1 MASSES
7 SSDNEME
14 TLQKYSQD
22 PEPEETIG
30 IMLGKVFD
38 EPSELSA
45 KRVKLDEKTFQPVET
60 KGMVT
65 WEPTEEEIRKY
76 PELEY
81 TSEEIKAVVT
91 KMSKKQQIQFKE
103 LENYFL
109 LKYRQTGNM
118 RPLYQEVQQIV
129 REMCPAMPGNMQEAV
144 VEARAQL

>member
-14 TLQKYSQD
+14 TLKEYYQD
-22 PEPEETIG
+22 PEPKETIG
-30 IMLGKVFD
+30 SMLGKLFD
-38 EPSELSA
+38 EPSEPSA
-45 KRVKLDEKTFQPVET
+45 KKVKLNEETFQTVET
-60 KGMVT
+60 KRMVT

-76 PELEY
+76 LELEY
-81 TSEEIKAVVT
+81 TSEEIKAIVT

-118 RPLYQEVQQIV
+118 RPLYQEV
-129 REMCPAMPGNMQEAV
+129 
-144 VEARAQL
+144 